1 VPAVRD
7 GRIVK
12 EAFPNGMP
20 KQFSGL
26 VFNTRRPLFT
36 DIRVR
41 EALGLLLD
49 FEWLNHNFFFDQ
61 YQRSASYFEG
71 SELSAR
77 GRPAERPR
85 PPADGPA
92 GLPAAVRLLRV
103 GRPEP
108 DRSACRTGLRVR
120 SIVRRQH
127 ARPADR

>member
-1 VPAVRD
+1 MPAVRD

-26 VFNTRRPLFT
+26 VFNTRRPIFA

-41 EALGLLLD
+41 EAIGLLLD
-49 FEWLNHNFFFDQ
+49 FEWLNHNFFFDR

-77 GRPAERPR
+77 GRACRRPR
-85 PPADGPA
+85 ARAA
-92 GLPAAVRLLRV
+92 GAVSRRRARRFH
-103 GRPEP
+103 GR
-108 DRSACRTGLRVR
+108 ATG
-120 SIVRRQH
+120 SRR
-127 ARPADR
+127 